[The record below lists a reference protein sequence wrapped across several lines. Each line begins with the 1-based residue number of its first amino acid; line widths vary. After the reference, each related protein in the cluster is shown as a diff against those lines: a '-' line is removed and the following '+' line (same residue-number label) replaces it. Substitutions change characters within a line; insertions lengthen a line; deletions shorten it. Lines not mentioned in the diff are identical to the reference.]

1 MTADDARFLME
12 HFQTD
17 YVNQHYHHILEKIE
31 KKIHKAATHGRS
43 EYTKCFL
50 GNPNKV
56 MVYNKIQETLEA
68 QGFDAC
74 VRHDSGYNDLI
85 QSYVILIYW

>member
-12 HFQTD
+12 NFQTD
-17 YVNQHYHHILEKIE
+17 YVNQHYHYTLEKIE
-31 KKIHKAATHGRS
+31 KKIHKAATHGKS

-68 QGFDAC
+68 QGFNAR
-74 VRHDSGYNDLI
+74 VRYDSGDNDLI
-85 QSYVILIYW
+85 QSCVILIRW

>member
-1 MTADDARFLME
+1 
-12 HFQTD
+12 
-17 YVNQHYHHILEKIE
+17 
-31 KKIHKAATHGRS
+31 
-43 EYTKCFL
+43 
-50 GNPNKV
+50 